1 MVVVIKKKPKAFG
14 KRRIAID
21 KKPLAGKPVI
31 RVKKP
36 TPVRRRRPKIVS
48 IVKKSKPKK
57 KQKKKKLTFLQK
69 TKALLKQDF
78 KKLFG

>member
-21 KKPLAGKPVI
+21 RKPLAGKPV
-31 RVKKP
+31 RKVKKP
-36 TPVRRRRPKIVS
+36 APVRRRRPKVVS
-48 IVKKSKPKK
+48 IVKKTKPKK

-69 TKALLKQDF
+69 TKRLLKYDF
-78 KKLFG
+78 DRLFK